1 MQVAT
6 DGIRTRYPNGLHNG
20 VRNERS
26 VLPTTWVV
34 PQEF

>member
-6 DGIRTRYPNGLHNG
+6 DGNRARYPNGLHIS